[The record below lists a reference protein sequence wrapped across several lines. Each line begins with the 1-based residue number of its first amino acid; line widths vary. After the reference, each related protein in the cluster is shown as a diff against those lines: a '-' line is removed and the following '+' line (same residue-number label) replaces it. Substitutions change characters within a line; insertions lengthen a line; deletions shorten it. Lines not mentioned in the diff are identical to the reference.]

1 MNKPNNLEKS
11 VSPIIQHNVNGNNII
26 FNDSQV
32 INKLLDIIADQ
43 TRQIEELN
51 KRVNEL
57 SSNITEYK
65 IKAIEERAKKD
76 TQSPAK
82 GRAI

>member
-26 FNDSQV
+26 FNDSKV

-43 TRQIEELN
+43 TRLIEELN
-51 KRVNEL
+51 KRVNKL
-57 SSNITEYK
+57 SYDITEYK
-65 IKAIEERAKKD
+65 IKAIEERTRKGTKN
-76 TQSPAK
+76 QAK
-82 GRAI
+82 GRTI